1 MALMTQMRRSM
12 PLILWILVIAF
23 VGTIIFSWGMG
34 GFKERVKPGIVGII
48 NGNEISREFYD
59 RLVNQEIE
67 NKKQQTGMIPDPA
80 TERNIRN
87 QTWDA
92 LIEETIVAGEI
103 DKRGITVSDSEIVM
117 MMLNNP
123 FDYIVQSE
131 YFQTDGRFDITK
143 YHAFLQ
149 DPRSKEQV
157 IYWEQSYRQNLSRQK
172 FLNQIIS
179 TVEVTS
185 YELMRRFEERNVMG
199 KAKFLKFPV
208 DSFEIDSASITEQMI
223 EDYYFSN
230 MDNYKEPAQRRIVYA
245 QITNLPTDQDSME
258 IRTLGREI
266 KERLDNQED
275 FGRLAILYSD
285 HHTSADSGKLG
296 WTPKLRLE
304 ESAEAA
310 VWAID
315 VGEYT
320 DAVEGRYG
328 IQIYKVKDRKKIDG
342 ELQNDL
348 SIIQLKFVPSSDTK
362 DMIVNKMLNFAE
374 DIVENDF
381 LLTAQSYDLE
391 VDSSGFFGWN
401 PFIPGLGKMK
411 SAVDFSFNN
420 PVGSTSE
427 LYPLRNG
434 WLVLKVIGAVAENY
448 SPLEKVRDD
457 IYEVLAKNK
466 KLELATASC
475 QSFLDALVDKSDW
488 VKEAEEKGLEI
499 FETENEFRLDDYIPD
514 VGREPVFNSLLFR
527 SKVGELNGPIV
538 GKEAC
543 FAVELTEILPFDS
556 TAFNAG
562 LKDYM
567 PSMLQGKQESV
578 YKEWLESVKKK
589 AKIEDF
595 RYKYYRAL

>member
-448 SPLEKVRDD
+448 SPLEEVRDD
-457 IYEVLAKNK
+457 IYEELAKNK